1 MSKKRG
7 MNSATTNALPW
18 VLHAIS
24 QRRPTA
30 HFRAG
35 DDTAELRLSYARER
49 RSLSRRRRDYF
60 VRAALFSTGE
70 RPRSQHGELLGV
82 RPGTKMRVAGVEWKC
97 RGMRVACGLMV
108 CM

>member
-18 VLHAIS
+18 VLHAIA

-49 RSLSRRRRDYF
+49 RSLSIARKLVGGY
-60 VRAALFSTGE
+60 VR
-70 RPRSQHGELLGV
+70 
-82 RPGTKMRVAGVEWKC
+82 K
-97 RGMRVACGLMV
+97 GLILSYGPS
-108 CM
+108 